1 MVQVVLAATLRHKET
16 QQELA
21 VVTTHLK
28 ARRGALLS
36 TLRAEQGADLLQW
49 LASVLPRPATPLV
62 LTGDLTAPPS
72 EAVVAGVLT
81 RGSRLPL
88 TSAYPLDTLGW
99 STWKVSCDWR
109 AAGHVTPT
117 LTLIGGQ
124 VRDTGEEKHVLDY
137 ILHSPASVRTL
148 AVLDPPPPEAVGEAR
163 LPSLQFP
170 SDHLSL
176 VADLAIL

>member
-1 MVQVVLAATLRHKET
+1 MVLAATLRHKET

-49 LASVLPRPATPLV
+49 LASVLPRPAPPLV
-62 LTGDLTAPPS
+62 LTGDLNAPPS
-72 EAVVAGVLT
+72 EAVVAGVLP

-117 LTLIGGQ
+117 LTLIGRQ

-176 VADLAIL
+176 VADLARL